1 MAQPDMGEEH
11 VKEIQ
16 QKNEAAIDH
25 QGWLHSGDKG
35 CLSAEGMFR
44 ITGRYK
50 ELIIGAGGENIAPV
64 PIEDEIK
71 RLCPIISNFI
81 MIGDKRKFN
90 AALVTLQA
98 EGATGVQPGTN
109 VLAGAAAALDATI
122 TTIEQA
128 AAEGSPHV
136 KAIAEA
142 IKATNKNP
150 NVVPNNASTIQK
162 FSILPHDISV
172 DTDELTPTYK
182 LKRNVIDEK
191 YKPAID
197 AIYEDKREY
206 VPFQGGGGGG
216 GGGAEGGGGAKSE

>member
-1 MAQPDMGEEH
+1 MAQPDLGEEH
-11 VKEIQ
+11 MKEIKA
-16 QKNEAAIDH
+16 KNEAAIDH

-71 RLCPIISNFI
+71 RICPIISNFI
-81 MIGDKRKFN
+81 MIGDRRKFN
-90 AALVTLQA
+90 AAVVTLLA

-109 VLAGAAAALDATI
+109 VLAGAAAALDANI

-128 AAEGSPHV
+128 IAEGSPHV

-142 IKATNKNP
+142 IKATNKNHD
-150 NVVPNNASTIQK
+150 VVPNNASTIQK
-162 FSILPHDISV
+162 FTILPHDISV

-182 LKRNVIDEK
+182 LKRNVIDDK
-191 YKPAID
+191 YKAAID
-197 AIYEDKREY
+197 AIYEDAREY
-206 VPFQGGGGGG
+206 VPFVGGAEAANAAEGG
-216 GGGAEGGGGAKSE
+216 GGGAKE